1 MARDRQKE
9 LVQMQL
15 QSEARKQA
23 MRRAADAEIQQ
34 ERRRTDEHRAALERE
49 NMSVRV
55 TWQL

>member
-1 MARDRQKE
+1 
-9 LVQMQL
+9 MQL